1 MTTPRH
7 DPDPEGAPLADLQA
21 ASFGH
26 TLLAA
31 ARLYDQ
37 RGQARLNEAL
47 GEEIAR
53 PSVMRLAPWLD
64 ASGIRPSEL
73 ARRTDVTKQAV
84 GQTLAEMERR
94 GLVASIPD
102 PTDGRARLVRLTPK
116 GEAAF
121 GEGLAALARV
131 ERELEGEVGR
141 AALDATFRGLQR
153 ILRALEGV

>member
-1 MTTPRH
+1 MTTHQH
-7 DPDPEGAPLADLQA
+7 DPEQGDAPLADLQA

-31 ARLYDQ
+31 ARLFDQ

-53 PSVMRLAPWLD
+53 PSVMRLVPWLD

-84 GQTLAEMERR
+84 GQTLAEMEAR
-94 GLVASIPD
+94 GLVASLPD

-121 GEGLAALARV
+121 RQGLAALAQV

-141 AALDATFRGLQR
+141 TALDVTFRGLQQIVR
-153 ILRALEGV
+153 TLERG